1 MYSIPFNSI
10 FRIPALVLAVL
21 QLWGER
27 RKAITTLATLCP
39 CPAPHRRAI
48 GRGDTWIVAFGV
60 WHEGLVKTSYLCGSM
75 TNSFWVHWLVPLSE
89 PKPYVYFQFLKR
101 VQAAKAGDVTWH
113 QEARG
118 FLTWFQQIQPTE
130 CLDLSKKNTSW
141 LKISDHEKRLDLIT
155 TWGCV
160 PGVFM
165 GREPWCFHLPFSGY
179 ATPGKLTGENF
190 EQFLVE
196 LNP

>member
-75 TNSFWVHWLVPLSE
+75 DPSSGSTDDEFFLGPLIGTPFWAKAICIFSIFKACSSSKSWGRHMTPRSTGIFDMISTNSTNW
-89 PKPYVYFQFLKR
+89 
-101 VQAAKAGDVTWH
+101 
-113 QEARG
+113 
-118 FLTWFQQIQPTE
+118 
-130 CLDLSKKNTSW
+130 
-141 LKISDHEKRLDLIT
+141 
-155 TWGCV
+155 
-160 PGVFM
+160 M
-165 GREPWCFHLPFSGY
+165 SGS
-179 ATPGKLTGENF
+179 F
-190 EQFLVE
+190 
-196 LNP
+196 